1 MSFYYSVFT
10 VKRLWLIL
18 AIAMIISFGVLL
30 FMGRQ
35 IYQMGPPI
43 SENVATTTGEILFTG
58 NDVETGQ
65 NVWQSIGGMEQGSIW
80 GHGSYLAPDWSA
92 DWLHRE
98 AIALLVILKKQPPSG
113 LTDAQFEAV
122 QKATLITAMRESTY
136 EQAISDSAR

>member
-1 MSFYYSVFT
+1 MSFYYYSVFT

-98 AIALLVILKKQPPSG
+98 AIALLVILKKAATVWINGRTVRSRSES
-113 LTDAQFEAV
+113 DADNGDA
-122 QKATLITAMRESTY
+122 
-136 EQAISDSAR
+136 

>member
-80 GHGSYLAPDWSA
+80 GHGSYLAPAWSA

-98 AIALLVILKKQPPSG
+98 AIALLVILKKAATVWINGRTVRSRSESG
-113 LTDAQFEAV
+113 ADNGDA
-122 QKATLITAMRESTY
+122 
-136 EQAISDSAR
+136 